1 MTTNNP
7 EETMINA
14 AERLS
19 KRVRAAM
26 GDHNN
31 DDLPV
36 TQCVI
41 NMRKDIVSLQAEC
54 EALRAK
60 TRMSLGVGDGAG
72 DLFVHGDYDSIKRVQ
87 ALVFENEKL
96 RKDAERYRYIKK
108 GNQWVVAATQTG
120 FQLDGEELDDLV
132 DSEKEE
138 QK

>member
-1 MTTNNP
+1 
-7 EETMINA
+7 MINA

-41 NMRKDIVSLQAEC
+41 NMRKEVVSLQSEC
-54 EALRAK
+54 E
-60 TRMSLGVGDGAG
+60 
-72 DLFVHGDYDSIKRVQ
+72 
-87 ALVFENEKL
+87 EL

-120 FQLDGEELDDLV
+120 YQLDGEDLDDLI
-132 DSEKEE
+132 DSEME
-138 QK
+138 QQK